1 MRTKMIFIAS
11 LLVIMMAVS
20 ACGQSGAANQSNPAQ
35 TAETAAPVEEAQ
47 TRKVATVN
55 GEVEIPVNPQR
66 VVATYYLG
74 ELAAL
79 GIKPVGAVERQLG
92 EASPNLAP
100 YSEGITGIGDF
111 PPNLEAIAALEPD
124 VIIATDFDNIAYA
137 DYSKIAPTIVIPW
150 STDDVATK
158 LRAIA
163 AFLDKDAE
171 AEAYIQ
177 EMDAKA
183 AKAREAIKDDISKE
197 ETVAI
202 IRFFGKSIRVY
213 GGRDIGYALYHSL
226 ELTPTPLIK
235 QAMEQNPN
243 FTSTEDVS
251 LEKIPEYAADRIFVL
266 VSDEEADSQYNE
278 LQKSAIWANLPAVKN
293 NKVYKIQA
301 DKWFAYDPI
310 SINVAV
316 EDADRIL
323 TGEGDKK

>member
-11 LLVIMMAVS
+11 MLVIMLVVT
-20 ACGQSGAANQSNPAQ
+20 ACGQSGAANQSNPAEA
-35 TAETAAPVEEAQ
+35 AEPAAPVEEAQ
-47 TRKVATVN
+47 TRKVTTVN

-66 VVATYYLG
+66 IVATYYLG

-79 GIKPVGAVERQLG
+79 GIKPVGTVDRQLG
-92 EASPNLAP
+92 KANPNLAS
-100 YSEGITGIGDF
+100 YSEGVASIGDF

-124 VIIATDFDNIAYA
+124 LIIATDFDNIEYA

-150 STDDVATK
+150 TTADVATK
-158 LRAIA
+158 LRSIA

-171 AEAYIQ
+171 AEAFIQ
-177 EMDAKA
+177 EMDANA

-213 GGRDIGYALYHSL
+213 GGRDIGHALYHSL
-226 ELTPTPLIK
+226 ELTPTPIIK

-251 LEKIPEYAADRIFVL
+251 LEQISEYAADRIFVV

-278 LQKSAIWANLPAVKN
+278 LQKLAIWANLPAVKN

-310 SINVAV
+310 SINVTV
-316 EDADRIL
+316 EDAVRIL
-323 TGEGDKK
+323 TGEDDKG